1 MDKFFSNLW
10 RQAEANPIGAMIA
23 ASMVMNAAT
32 KLLRVHH
39 EGIGSRAYAKDVNR
53 RVKAS
58 KP

>member
-1 MDKFFSNLW
+1 MDKFFSNLA
-10 RQAEANPIGAMIA
+10 RQAEANPIGALIVG
-23 ASMVMNAAT
+23 SMLMNAAT
-32 KLLRVHH
+32 KLIRVHH